1 MRPLLPGVGGSILT
15 RVIKAMGPDASLE
28 RLEAAFARA
37 EAWGLSQAH
46 LCALLSKRPTT
57 VRQLLSEGND
67 VAETVEALVGL
78 GVSNAADIICAQ
90 PGVLKLNGPR
100 LAEATLFL
108 EGYVGADRVG
118 QFVEMHPQS
127 LLWRDE
133 DALPVAQH
141 LRTIGLSK
149 AAIERVRKALPTV
162 DRITSAD
169 NVERTLSFLREELK
183 LSRPKLGALVASYPQ
198 VLGLS
203 LEQNVR
209 PTVEFVR
216 GLGVAPAKA
225 FGRHPSLLG
234 LSIERNLRP
243 SADYLQSLGVD
254 LSKAVAKNPTILSL
268 NIDRNVMPTVAY
280 LRTLGMRRIGRVLT
294 QQPSI
299 LSLSVTTN
307 LLPKEAFLR
316 QIGLDEAPGGLGAQ
330 LDAYPALLTLSL
342 EQNLRPTA
350 EALAEAG
357 LIDLDRGGG
366 EVGCGP
372 DADVSQSGEAA
383 GIAGE
388 AGAKAE
394 MDAEVDTE
402 VDTEVEAEAD
412 MEAEAEVEAE
422 ADMEAEAEADTEADV
437 EAALP
442 LRRPTA
448 LRPRHLAAS
457 LDGRVRPRLAFA
469 AHRREQ
475 VASEAADAAADARP
489 PAPTPKLTLGA
500 VTTMSDA
507 AYAAALG
514 TSAAEYA
521 QFRAAWSLE
530 HGDPAAAAEGTPG
543 ALKIPWLPSGFDL
556 AAEMMQ
562 GQQGRP
568 DGGAAAAG
576 GEGDEPGG
584 L

>member
-169 NVERTLSFLREELK
+169 NVERTLSFLREELE

-316 QIGLDEAPGGLGAQ
+316 QIGMDEAPGGLGAQ

-388 AGAKAE
+388 AEAKAE
-394 MDAEVDTE
+394 MDAEVDAE
-402 VDTEVEAEAD
+402 ADTEVEAEAD
-412 MEAEAEVEAE
+412 MEAEADTEAE
-422 ADMEAEAEADTEADV
+422 ADA
-437 EAALP
+437 EAALLP
-442 LRRPTA
+442 RRPTA

-475 VASEAADAAADARP
+475 VASEAADAADDARQ